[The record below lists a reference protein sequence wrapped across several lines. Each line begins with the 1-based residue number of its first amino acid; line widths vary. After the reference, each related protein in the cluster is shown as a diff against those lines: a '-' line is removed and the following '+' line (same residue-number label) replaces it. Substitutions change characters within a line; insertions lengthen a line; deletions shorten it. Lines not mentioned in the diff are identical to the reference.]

1 MLCTEY
7 ILDISPETSYEIDN
21 SICNCFYVSITQN
34 SAAEIDHDHTKEIT
48 AKDSSARV

>member
-21 SICNCFYVSITQN
+21 SICTASMSPSLRIVQLRLIT
-34 SAAEIDHDHTKEIT
+34 IIPK
-48 AKDSSARV
+48 K